1 MTIAFKGES
10 YKIAFNILIE
20 ISGVY
25 KTDYANINDFYAE
38 VHRRV
43 RLQDPY
49 RILIFPPVN
58 LSDPANLDKLVIPG
72 GPTEKYV
79 AA

>member
-38 VHRRV
+38 VYRRV

-49 RILIFPPVN
+49 
-58 LSDPANLDKLVIPG
+58 
-72 GPTEKYV
+72 
-79 AA
+79 